1 MRSPSTRW
9 ITYTAVLATLLGAQ
23 ATQAAPWA
31 AVTKGLA
38 LFDTQIDLERNLL
51 GDGYDVTVFSGYNNR
66 RFDFGLSDLTLNG
79 SATTTFSFT
88 KRFLPSVDFTS
99 NTPQPLSYVYNLN
112 TGVQDVTTAG
122 SILINNSG
130 SINALG
136 FYDLQIF
143 VSNRGDYVKDGFIVV
158 DDGDLDFDI
167 GPINISGNVYLD
179 MVAALTEPLFAAAN
193 APNPFAKLTGRAT
206 KPVVI
211 SAMKDAI
218 TAKVASGQ
226 ILTDDEIDA
235 LVNLSITASL
245 LDEPAFGEMAFTL
258 TPELDGAP
266 LATQPYQVPEPTTLA
281 LLGLGVLALLRTRRR
296 P

>member
-1 MRSPSTRW
+1 
-9 ITYTAVLATLLGAQ
+9 
-23 ATQAAPWA
+23 
-31 AVTKGLA
+31 
-38 LFDTQIDLERNLL
+38 
-51 GDGYDVTVFSGYNNR
+51 
-66 RFDFGLSDLTLNG
+66 
-79 SATTTFSFT
+79 
-88 KRFLPSVDFTS
+88 
-99 NTPQPLSYVYNLN
+99 
-112 TGVQDVTTAG
+112 AG

-143 VSNRGDYVKDGFIVV
+143 VSNRGDYVEDGFIVV